1 MNDGEGVAPGEA
13 VQVVC
18 LDTQGAE
25 FPFVLAQNF
34 QSPSLKSSG
43 RVAAF
48 LPPAK
53 QEAFLPHQSLELL
66 IPHLLLIRSLCIHK

>member
-1 MNDGEGVAPGEA
+1 MTEKGVVMREA
-13 VQVVC
+13 VQDVC
-18 LDTQGAE
+18 LGTQGPE
-25 FPFVLAQNF
+25 FPFVLAWNF

>member
-48 LPPAK
+48 
-53 QEAFLPHQSLELL
+53 FTSG
-66 IPHLLLIRSLCIHK
+66 